1 MNRLLLFDL
10 DGTLLRPD
18 KTISPVNLQALDDCR
33 RAGCGIGIATARY
46 AGSAQAYARQVQPEV
61 LITSCGALAQLQG
74 ETVYQDGFAPVEV
87 QRVFACIRRICGA
100 ETEMTVDTL
109 QGHFWNYDRN
119 QRPPDPAWAKSIW
132 SDFRD
137 FSLYA
142 LKICAQVPTDKQV
155 KALQAALSDCDIRCF
170 SGEENWH
177 KITKSTATK
186 ANALAP
192 ICAACGLT
200 IDRITAFG
208 DDFADLEMLRLAGT
222 GVAMGNGVPAV
233 QAAADITIGP
243 NDTDSIAAYL
253 HTHILHAE

>member
-33 RAGCGIGIATARY
+33 RAGYGIGIATARY

-61 LITSCGALAQLQG
+61 LVTSCGALAQVQG
-74 ETVYQDGFAPVEV
+74 KTVYQDGFAPIEV
-87 QRVFACIRRICGA
+87 QRVFARIRRICGA
-100 ETEMTVDTL
+100 ETEITVDTL

-142 LKICAQVPTDKQV
+142 LKICTQVPTDKQV
-155 KALQAALSDCDIRCF
+155 KALQAALPDCDIRCF

-186 ANALAP
+186 ANDLAP

-243 NDTDSIAAYL
+243 NDTDAIAAYL

>member
-1 MNRLLLFDL
+1 MPKYPPISKSKRCKRLC
-10 DGTLLRPD
+10 P
-18 KTISPVNLQALDDCR
+18 
-33 RAGCGIGIATARY
+33 
-46 AGSAQAYARQVQPEV
+46 
-61 LITSCGALAQLQG
+61 
-74 ETVYQDGFAPVEV
+74 
-87 QRVFACIRRICGA
+87 
-100 ETEMTVDTL
+100 
-109 QGHFWNYDRN
+109 
-119 QRPPDPAWAKSIW
+119 
-132 SDFRD
+132 
-137 FSLYA
+137 
-142 LKICAQVPTDKQV
+142 
-155 KALQAALSDCDIRCF
+155 DCDIRCF

-233 QAAADITIGP
+233 QAAADVAIGP
-243 NDTDSIAAYL
+243 NDTDAIAAYL

>member
-61 LITSCGALAQLQG
+61 LITSCGALAQVQG
-74 ETVYQDGFAPVEV
+74 KTVYQDGFAPVEV

-119 QRPPDPAWAKSIW
+119 QRPPGPGLGEKHLVG
-132 SDFRD
+132 FPGL
-137 FSLYA
+137 FPV
-142 LKICAQVPTDKQV
+142 CAEDLCP
-155 KALQAALSDCDIRCF
+155 
-170 SGEENWH
+170 
-177 KITKSTATK
+177 STH
-186 ANALAP
+186 
-192 ICAACGLT
+192 
-200 IDRITAFG
+200 R
-208 DDFADLEMLRLAGT
+208 
-222 GVAMGNGVPAV
+222 
-233 QAAADITIGP
+233 
-243 NDTDSIAAYL
+243 
-253 HTHILHAE
+253 